1 MQALV
6 WIVRLLIVLVLI
18 WFADKNADSVTI
30 HGVLDQSWQAPLVFV
45 ILVAFVA
52 GMVIGLLAWIPTMVR
67 QRREIGRLRKSVTQL
82 ASMPAPPAVHGAEP
96 SATDIH
102 GI

>member
-6 WIVRLLIVLVLI
+6 WFLRLFIVLVLI
-18 WFADKNADSVTI
+18 WFASKNADSVTI
-30 HGVLDQSWQAPLVFV
+30 HGVLEQSWQAPLVFV
-45 ILVAFVA
+45 MLVAFVS
-52 GMVIGLLAWIPTMVR
+52 GMVIGLLAWIPTMMR

-82 ASMPAPPAVHGAEP
+82 AAMPSPPAAHGTEP
-96 SATDIH
+96 SGTDIH